1 VRKRVLLKSPV
12 RKIRTPGSV
21 RGLLG
26 NWQSYRNG
34 ARIVSTIMDD
44 KSKQANNKNWLLWA
58 GLYAVSVLALGS
70 YLNYTEPYSPGPV
83 TTPILWQLI
92 LWVSLYLP
100 VIVLPLAACWKV
112 TDFGFSLNP
121 KLAIAALLITL
132 LCAVIT
138 NAIAAT
144 WGNGILEAFARTGE
158 EVFFRGFLITFF
170 IRLFDNKRRPWL
182 WAAIASS
189 ILFALVHTQ
198 TFQQLYPGTQGSSYT
213 QAIFTIIQRLLN
225 IFIIGFVF
233 SLLRVWT
240 RSIVPGAI
248 AHGIINSN
256 ILALPF
262 VLVIYGLITFW
273 AYRRGEQVAF
283 RFGAQES

>member
-1 VRKRVLLKSPV
+1 
-12 RKIRTPGSV
+12 
-21 RGLLG
+21 
-26 NWQSYRNG
+26 
-34 ARIVSTIMDD
+34 MDD

-100 VIVLPLAACWKV
+100 VIVLPLAAHWKV

-121 KLAIAALLITL
+121 NLAIAALLITL
-132 LCAVIT
+132 LCAVMT

-144 WGNGILEAFARTGE
+144 WGSGILEAFARTGE
-158 EVFFRGFLITFF
+158 EVFFRGFLIAFF
-170 IRLFDNKRRPWL
+170 IRLFDNKRRSWL
-182 WAAIASS
+182 WAAIVSS

-198 TFQQLYPGTQGSSYT
+198 TFQQSYLGTLGSPYT
-213 QAIFTIIQRLLN
+213 PAIFTIIQRLLN
-225 IFIIGFVF
+225 VFIIGFVLA
-233 SLLRVWT
+233 LLRVWT
-240 RSIVPGAI
+240 RSILPSAI
-248 AHGIINSN
+248 AHGIINCN